1 MPDRPV
7 AVQALPDAYA
17 ALGVTA
23 DASQAELKAAHR
35 RAVRRWHPDLA
46 AAPDREAA
54 TRRVQE
60 VNVAYGLVRDA
71 AARARYDAARSAPPA
86 PVRAAARTRST
97 TAVRSR
103 GEVDALLVAA
113 GRWAGRWWSRHGDQV
128 LRAGL
133 RARRAGLDAVGRV
146 LWLVTCAVAVVGFG
160 IGAVAFQRVAGVG
173 GVVPPLTGVIAGALV
188 GNSIGWRRRLRLVGL
203 PEPGGPGRYALV
215 LGVAAVATAVGAS
228 ALLGA

>member
-7 AVQALPDAYA
+7 TVHALPDAYA

-23 DASQAELKAAHR
+23 DASQGELKAAHR

-71 AARARYDAARSAPPA
+71 AARARYDAARSAPSA
-86 PVRAAARTRST
+86 PVRAAGRPRST

-113 GRWAGRWWSRHGDQV
+113 GRWAGRWWS
-128 LRAGL
+128 
-133 RARRAGLDAVGRV
+133 
-146 LWLVTCAVAVVGFG
+146 
-160 IGAVAFQRVAGVG
+160 
-173 GVVPPLTGVIAGALV
+173 P
-188 GNSIGWRRRLRLVGL
+188 
-203 PEPGGPGRYALV
+203 
-215 LGVAAVATAVGAS
+215 
-228 ALLGA
+228 